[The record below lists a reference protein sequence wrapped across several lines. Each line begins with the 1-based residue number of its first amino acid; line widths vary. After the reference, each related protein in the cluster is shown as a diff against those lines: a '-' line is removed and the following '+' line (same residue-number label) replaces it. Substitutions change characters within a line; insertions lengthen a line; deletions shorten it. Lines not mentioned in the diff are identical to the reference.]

1 MDDETLIQYGDA
13 IKSIEETPDG
23 LKVGGYLVRFSTLD
37 DTDLAGDYF
46 TADTD
51 FGEAEKSDGWFNHRK
66 PVYFKNVEAK
76 AYKSRIGSVSLRK
89 DNVGVWAETVLQAR
103 NEYEQEI
110 LKLAKAGKLG
120 WSSGTASHLV
130 EREQTGKSY
139 RITAWPLGLDASL
152 TPTPAEPRNGVMSIK
167 SLIPAGGVAEAEQNQ
182 PEPTNMENAM
192 EATEVDV
199 KAIVAAELAKRDAE
213 IKAAELKAAELKA
226 AEDAGYKKALEDLRL
241 RGFNAPVFNTN
252 PLGFS
257 EEKDAVPAFKAW
269 MQTGQENQGLIRPGA
284 DLMNIKAAFNV
295 TTGATGGYLVPDPLL
310 DRIIAKR
317 NLASWVRQAPCQRFT
332 TDSDHLLVPREDTSH
347 TAFVE
352 TAEGIAY
359 NENEGTVAQVDMIL
373 KKYTKVT
380 KVTEEFLAGRNSN
393 WESWMAGALARA
405 EAVTE
410 NTVATAIL
418 LTGATAG
425 TAAAGQAAITIP
437 EIMRLTGHLTNGYN
451 ITGEVGFL
459 MRNATRAYLQGVGMV
474 NNQPWAFGG
483 YPAWVSDDM
492 EALATGQKATLFGN
506 FNYFGV
512 LERPGMLVQRNP
524 YLYMA
529 TGEVGIF
536 ANIFRA
542 YAVLQGEAFYTMAQA

>member
-1 MDDETLIQYGDA
+1 MDDELIAFGGEIKALGD
-13 IKSIEETPDG
+13 G
-23 LKVGGYLVRFSTLD
+23 KVGGYLVRFSGVD
-37 DTDLAGDYF
+37 DPDVQGDYF
-46 TADTD
+46 TKDTAFIIPD
-51 FGEAEKSDGWFNHRK
+51 TL
-66 PVYFKNVEAK
+66 PVFYHHGLDAK
-76 AYKSRIGSVSLRK
+76 LGKRVIGQATTRT
-89 DNVGVWAETVLQAR
+89 DEVGVWAETQMNLRDA
-103 NEYEQEI
+103 YE
-110 LKLAKAGKLG
+110 KAIYAMVESGKLG
-120 WSSGTASHLV
+120 YSSGALPHLT
-130 EREQTGKSY
+130 ERQPMKKGVSFIKSWV
-139 RITAWPLGLDASL
+139 IGEASL

-182 PEPTNMENAM
+182 PEPTNMENEM
-192 EATEVDV
+192 EATETDV

-213 IKAAELKAAELKA
+213 IKAAQDKAAELKA
-226 AEDAGYKKALEDLRL
+226 SEDAGYKKALEDLKA
-241 RGFNAPVFNTN
+241 RGIHAPVFNTN

-284 DLMNIKAAFNV
+284 DLQNIKAAFNV

-317 NLASWVRQAPCQRFT
+317 NLASWVRQAPCQHFT

-347 TAFVE
+347 TAFTE

-359 NENEGTVAQVDMIL
+359 TEDEGTVAQVDMIL

-451 ITGEVGFL
+451 ISGEVGFL

-492 EALATGQKATLFGN
+492 EALATGKKATLFGN

-542 YAVLQGEAFYTMAQA
+542 YAVLQGEAFYYMAQA

>member
-1 MDDETLIQYGDA
+1 MDDELIAFGGEIKALGD
-13 IKSIEETPDG
+13 G
-23 LKVGGYLVRFSTLD
+23 KVGGYLVRFSGVD
-37 DTDLAGDYF
+37 DPDVQGDYF
-46 TADTD
+46 TKDTAFIIPD
-51 FGEAEKSDGWFNHRK
+51 TL
-66 PVYFKNVEAK
+66 PVFYHHGLDAK
-76 AYKSRIGSVSLRK
+76 LGKRVIGQATTRT
-89 DNVGVWAETVLQAR
+89 DEVGVWAETQMNLRDA
-103 NEYEQEI
+103 YE
-110 LKLAKAGKLG
+110 KAIYAMVESGKLG
-120 WSSGTASHLV
+120 YSSGALPHLT
-130 EREQTGKSY
+130 ERQPMKKGVSFIKSWV
-139 RITAWPLGLDASL
+139 IGEASL

-182 PEPTNMENAM
+182 PEPTNMENEM
-192 EATEVDV
+192 EATETDV

-213 IKAAELKAAELKA
+213 IKAAQDKAAELKA
-226 AEDAGYKKALEDLRL
+226 SEDAGYKKALEDLKA
-241 RGFNAPVFNTN
+241 RGIHAPVFNTN

-284 DLMNIKAAFNV
+284 DLQNIKAAFNV

-317 NLASWVRQAPCQRFT
+317 NLASWVRQAPCQHFT

-347 TAFVE
+347 TAFTE

-359 NENEGTVAQVDMIL
+359 TEDEGTVAQVDMIL

-451 ITGEVGFL
+451 ISGEVGFL

-492 EALATGQKATLFGN
+492 EALATGKKATLFGN

-542 YAVLQGEAFYTMAQA
+542 YAVLQSEAFYYMAQA